1 MHVLLQLCL
10 ILCDLMDI
18 GCQAPLSMGIFQAR
32 ILEWVA
38 MSTSRKSSRPRDG
51 TQVSCIAGASHL
63 NHQGSPRILQWVAY
77 HFFRGSSWSRNE
89 TGVSCIA
96 RGFFTSWATREA
108 LCCMCVLSHF
118 SRIQLFVIPL
128 AVAHQASLSMGF
140 SRQERWSGLPFP
152 TPGYLPNPRTEP
164 TFLKSPA
171 LAGGFFTTSSTC
183 SVSKLFN
190 TVLNNQ

>member
-1 MHVLLQLCL
+1 MLCCAKSSPLQPSWT
-10 ILCDLMDI
+10 IAHK
-18 GCQAPLSMGIFQAR
+18 APLSMGIFQAR

-118 SRIQLFVIPL
+118 SRVQLFVIPL

-152 TPGYLPNPRTEP
+152 TPGYLPNPRTNP
-164 TFLKSPA
+164 HFLSLLHWQAGSLP
-171 LAGGFFTTSSTC
+171 LAAPVVFQNYST
-183 SVSKLFN
+183 
-190 TVLNNQ
+190 QY